1 MVEKKKEG
9 KTPKVEEE
17 KKLNIYEK
25 LMAIQSELKA
35 PKTQMNKFGGYK
47 YRSLEDILEALKPL
61 LAKHKATLVI
71 EDQIA
76 KIDDRFYV
84 CAKPT
89 LINVENPEEKITTVA
104 YARESLVKKGMDDSQ
119 ITGATSSYARKYALN
134 ALFAIDDTR
143 DADTQNNNTDITLK
157 EMDEEKRNKII
168 NALKKVAPEDFKINL
183 DMKYKDARAAYE
195 MFTRKK

>member
-1 MVEKKKEG
+1 MVEKKKEDG
-9 KTPKVEEE
+9 TKKE

-61 LAKHKATLVI
+61 LAKYKATLVI

-84 CAKPT
+84 CAKPI